1 MDLLGIISI
10 IISVVALAV
19 SIGTPFVEYFLQK
32 RIGKDNALADYLR
45 NQIVKPL
52 FNDLPIAV
60 KKIHLEGQ
68 DIKYTDEAI
77 NIIRNVLKSIIFYEN
92 VDKKFYELLKAR
104 LQAIEDHL
112 VKNGTVKEDSEYVF
126 FRNQLDELVAKLHKT
141 IAKELF

>member
-1 MDLLGIISI
+1 MDLIGIISI

>member
-1 MDLLGIISI
+1 MDLLGMISI
-10 IISVVALAV
+10 VISLAALAV
-19 SIGTPFVEYFLQK
+19 AIGTPFVEYFLQK

-45 NQIVKPL
+45 NQIGKPL

-112 VKNGTVKEDSEYVF
+112 VKNGTVKEDSEYIF

>member
-1 MDLLGIISI
+1 MDLLGILSI